1 MFVEILTLLALY
13 LAVYIASTIWQNR
26 HLPPG
31 PFPFPVLGNLLSI
44 SQDQPYRDFAN
55 MAKKYGKLFR
65 IQMGSKKAVVINS
78 YEIAREALLT
88 KAKDFAGRP
97 PHFLGSIFGRNG
109 SAIGFESFSERWN
122 MQHKMLTAALR
133 STEDKANISLHIEEL
148 CGLFLSS
155 HAKPFCPRDNV
166 YKSFGNCLSSMIF
179 GQECKLDDREV
190 DTLIDA
196 VHVFRMSLG
205 AANAIDTFPFLKYI
219 PFEIIKRAR
228 RAGENRDEIFNRR
241 FRQHV
246 STFKKGN
253 IRSTIDAMLKD
264 FWSNGCNLLTEE
276 NLISRWAG
284 AITTVLNKLGPVPR
298 KFNSGLNQILV
309 FLARTTLD
317 CKTIGFIL
325 KISKKKK
332 GKERRKG
339 LRRAKHASLTPV
351 RACQA
356 REKKNRLSVF
366 HTMSSLRPGGSKMS
380 PNCQKSV
387 HNSTLFV
394 NLIHSVIDCEGE

>member
-109 SAIGFESFSERWN
+109 SAIGFESFSERWK
-122 MQHKMLTAALR
+122 MQHKMLTATLR

-276 NLISRWAG
+276 NLISR
-284 AITTVLNKLGPVPR
+284 
-298 KFNSGLNQILV
+298 
-309 FLARTTLD
+309 
-317 CKTIGFIL
+317 
-325 KISKKKK
+325 
-332 GKERRKG
+332 
-339 LRRAKHASLTPV
+339 
-351 RACQA
+351 
-356 REKKNRLSVF
+356 
-366 HTMSSLRPGGSKMS
+366 
-380 PNCQKSV
+380 
-387 HNSTLFV
+387 
-394 NLIHSVIDCEGE
+394 

>member
-109 SAIGFESFSERWN
+109 SAIGFESFSERWK

-148 CGLFLSS
+148 CSKNVFIVPTRRNVTKVGRPTENELFVVLEEGEYFS
-155 HAKPFCPRDNV
+155 AP
-166 YKSFGNCLSSMIF
+166 
-179 GQECKLDDREV
+179 QEFALR
-190 DTLIDA
+190 
-196 VHVFRMSLG
+196 G
-205 AANAIDTFPFLKYI
+205 
-219 PFEIIKRAR
+219 
-228 RAGENRDEIFNRR
+228 
-241 FRQHV
+241 
-246 STFKKGN
+246 
-253 IRSTIDAMLKD
+253 
-264 FWSNGCNLLTEE
+264 
-276 NLISRWAG
+276 
-284 AITTVLNKLGPVPR
+284 
-298 KFNSGLNQILV
+298 
-309 FLARTTLD
+309 
-317 CKTIGFIL
+317 
-325 KISKKKK
+325 
-332 GKERRKG
+332 ERR
-339 LRRAKHASLTPV
+339 
-351 RACQA
+351 
-356 REKKNRLSVF
+356 
-366 HTMSSLRPGGSKMS
+366 
-380 PNCQKSV
+380 
-387 HNSTLFV
+387 
-394 NLIHSVIDCEGE
+394 

>member
-109 SAIGFESFSERWN
+109 SAIGFESFSERWK

-148 CGLFLSS
+148 CQLFLSS
-155 HAKPFCPRDNV
+155 HAEPFCPRDNV

-276 NLISRWAG
+276 NLISRWGG
-284 AITTVLNKLGPVPR
+284 AIITVFKLGPVPR
-298 KFNSGLNQILV
+298 KM
-309 FLARTTLD
+309 
-317 CKTIGFIL
+317 L
-325 KISKKKK
+325 K
-332 GKERRKG
+332 
-339 LRRAKHASLTPV
+339 SLT
-351 RACQA
+351 Q
-356 REKKNRLSVF
+356 
-366 HTMSSLRPGGSKMS
+366 G
-380 PNCQKSV
+380 
-387 HNSTLFV
+387 
-394 NLIHSVIDCEGE
+394 

>member
-1 MFVEILTLLALY
+1 MFVQILTLLALY

-88 KAKDFAGRP
+88 KAKDFSARP

-109 SAIGFESFSERWN
+109 SGIAFDTFSERWKI
-122 MQHKMLTAALR
+122 QQKMLTAALR
-133 STEDKANISLHIEEL
+133 STEDKANMSLHIEEL
-148 CGLFLSS
+148 CQLFLSS
-155 HAKPFCPRDNV
+155 HAEPFCPRDNV

-179 GQECKLDDREV
+179 GQECKLDDHEV

-228 RAGENRDEIFNRR
+228 RVGENRDEIFNRR

-246 STFKKGN
+246 STFEKGN

-276 NLISRWAG
+276 NLISRWGG
-284 AITTVLNKLGPVPR
+284 AITTVLKLGPVPR

-309 FLARTTLD
+309 FLARTTLG
-317 CKTIGFIL
+317 CTTVGFVL
-325 KISKKKK
+325 KISKKK
-332 GKERRKG
+332 R
-339 LRRAKHASLTPV
+339 
-351 RACQA
+351 Q
-356 REKKNRLSVF
+356 REA
-366 HTMSSLRPGGSKMS
+366 
-380 PNCQKSV
+380 
-387 HNSTLFV
+387 
-394 NLIHSVIDCEGE
+394 